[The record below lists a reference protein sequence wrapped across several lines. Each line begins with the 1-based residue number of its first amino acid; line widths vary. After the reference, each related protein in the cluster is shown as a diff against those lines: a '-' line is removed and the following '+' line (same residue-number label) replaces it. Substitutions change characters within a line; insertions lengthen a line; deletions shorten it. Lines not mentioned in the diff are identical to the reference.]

1 MAEQTLKNKTAKG
14 LAWGFLNNS
23 TMQVLNAVFGI
34 ILARR
39 LSQGDYGLIGML
51 TIFTAVAASLQDSGF
66 VTALTNKKDAS
77 HADYNSVFWFNISV
91 SATLYV
97 LFFLAAPLL
106 ANFYHEPLLKGLFR
120 YYSLGFFAASFS
132 IVPRAILFKQ
142 LRQKELAVVSIVAL
156 LVSGTVGV
164 AMAFMGMAYWGLATQ
179 NLLYIGVTVVLSWW
193 LSGWRPCR
201 KVTFEPVKEM
211 FAFSSKMLLT
221 NIFYQINQNVFSV
234 ILGKIYTKSEVGV
247 YNQANKWNTIGV
259 SSIYQMVQGVAQP
272 TFVSVGDD
280 VERLR
285 RTFSKMLKFTC
296 FVSFPAL
303 FGLSMVAPEF
313 IVILLGEKWMS
324 SAELLR
330 IICIGSAF
338 QPVSLLFSNMV
349 ISRGKSDVYMWN
361 VIAQGIA
368 LVFSILMIHA
378 LDGDIR
384 MMVWSYVGIMVTWLL
399 IWIYFVW
406 REIRLSVWQTA
417 KDIIPF
423 LGIAAVAMFVTYYAT
438 GTVVNLYMLLGCRI
452 IMAVVVYAA
461 LAFVCATSIV
471 KECLG
476 FLLKKGNVQ

>member
-1 MAEQTLKNKTAKG
+1 MTEQTLKNKTAKG

-39 LSQGDYGLIGML
+39 LSQADYGLIGML
-51 TIFTAVAASLQDSGF
+51 TIFTAIASSLQDSGF

-91 SATLYV
+91 SASMYA
-97 LFFLAAPLL
+97 LFFVTAPLL
-106 ANFYHEPLLKGLFR
+106 AEFYHEPLLKSLFR

-142 LRQKELAVVSIVAL
+142 LRQKELAVVSVVAL
-156 LVSGTVGV
+156 LISGTIGV
-164 AMAFMGMAYWGLATQ
+164 AMAFMDMAYWGLATQ
-179 NLLYIGVTVVLSWW
+179 NLLYIVVTVVLSWW
-193 LSGWRPCR
+193 LSGWRPCK
-201 KVTFEPVKEM
+201 KVTFAPVREM
-211 FAFSSKMLLT
+211 FAFSSKMLIT

-285 RTFSKMLKFTC
+285 RAFSKLLRFTC

-313 IVILLGEKWMS
+313 IVILLGEKWLS
-324 SAELLR
+324 SADLLR

-368 LVFSILMIHA
+368 LVASILVIHA

-384 MMVWSYVGIMVTWLL
+384 MMVWSYVGIMVSWLL

-406 REIRLSVWQTA
+406 REIKITVWQTM
-417 KDIIPF
+417 KDIVPF
-423 LGIAAVAMFVTYYAT
+423 IAMAAVTMFATFFATDGIA
-438 GTVVNLYMLLGCRI
+438 NLYLLLGCRVA
-452 IMAVVVYAA
+452 MAVVVYAV
-461 LAFVCATSIV
+461 LAYVCATSIV
-471 KECLG
+471 KESLG
-476 FLLKKGNVQ
+476 FILKK